1 MDAPRFHVFQ
11 VLEDQHSD
19 DESERGDL
27 ESADLLEEEEA
38 GLRQPMAAAVVQA
51 AKRSRT
57 AMKSGPGV
65 LALLAFVLGSA
76 VVAGRFSSGVPTE
89 ADVKAV
95 EGKSLAAVAAYDAV
109 EKTLEAVGS
118 GGANIESMADFVQT
132 TNFSDII
139 LNVNN
144 SLKYL
149 GFKGIQLKRLNS
161 LRDGNPCP
169 DDEESFE
176 GLCYQRCS
184 VLTEWRYPI
193 RTTAFSCCM
202 KQPCS
207 FFNSKFTNPM
217 KLCQGFDVGGHDRYG
232 CPHAPG
238 DCLVNEE
245 FHMGFC
251 YKQCAVLTKGAFPY
265 RSTATTCCKNNFYL
279 GCLEPE
285 DLLVSA
291 NFSVGGGMGDE
302 LLEAEMGMVHPPVP
316 ALAEDVGDAT
326 AAA

>member
-1 MDAPRFHVFQ
+1 MEAPKFHVFQ
-11 VLEDQHSD
+11 VLVDEHSD
-19 DESERGDL
+19 DEGERADL
-27 ESADLLEEEEA
+27 ESAELLEEDDA
-38 GLRQPMAAAVVQA
+38 GMLRPVMQHVTKPSRLATKLGLGIFALMA
-51 AKRSRT
+51 
-57 AMKSGPGV
+57 
-65 LALLAFVLGSA
+65 LAFGSTLLA
-76 VVAGRFSSGVPTE
+76 GRSPSPEPVE
-89 ADVKAV
+89 ADVNAL
-95 EGKSLAAVAAYDAV
+95 EGKSMGALAAYEGV
-109 EKTLEAVGS
+109 EKSLEAVGS
-118 GGANIESMADFVQT
+118 AGVNIESMADFVQT
-132 TNFSDII
+132 TNFSDIL

-169 DDEESFE
+169 DDEEVFE
-176 GLCYQRCS
+176 GLCYQKCS
-184 VLTEWRYPI
+184 GLTEGRYPI

-202 KQPCS
+202 RQPCS

-217 KLCQGFDVGGHDRYG
+217 KLCQGFDVGGHDEYG
-232 CPHAPG
+232 CPHSPG

-279 GCLEPE
+279 GCLEGK
-285 DLLVSA
+285 DIIMSA
-291 NFSVGGGMGDE
+291 NFSVGGGLGDE

-316 ALAEDVGDAT
+316 SLAEEDT
-326 AAA
+326 ASASASS